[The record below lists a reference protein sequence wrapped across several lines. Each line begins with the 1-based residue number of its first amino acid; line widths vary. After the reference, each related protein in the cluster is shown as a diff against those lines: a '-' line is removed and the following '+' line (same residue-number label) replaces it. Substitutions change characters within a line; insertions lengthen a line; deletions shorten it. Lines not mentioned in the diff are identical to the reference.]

1 MCHSWCHHDGGQG
14 QGLKGYIEDDAR
26 MTPEIRKTV
35 NCSTKDDKITVN
47 RDREQIDTNMVPCNT
62 AHELVHGVKSMDHN
76 ASQELKFMGIPGNS
90 LLPYKV
96 VVWWY
101 SDWEQSS
108 YCWVG
113 GSVLH
118 NKGGSSVSF
127 YLVNKLHPKMISESC
142 VQWLEKFSVS
152 LLEKHFQ

>member
-1 MCHSWCHHDGGQG
+1 MSVSNEFTIEAYGFTHSLRTFLTCATHDAIMMGGRG

-96 VVWWY
+96 VV
-101 SDWEQSS
+101 
-108 YCWVG
+108 
-113 GSVLH
+113 
-118 NKGGSSVSF
+118 
-127 YLVNKLHPKMISESC
+127 
-142 VQWLEKFSVS
+142 
-152 LLEKHFQ
+152 